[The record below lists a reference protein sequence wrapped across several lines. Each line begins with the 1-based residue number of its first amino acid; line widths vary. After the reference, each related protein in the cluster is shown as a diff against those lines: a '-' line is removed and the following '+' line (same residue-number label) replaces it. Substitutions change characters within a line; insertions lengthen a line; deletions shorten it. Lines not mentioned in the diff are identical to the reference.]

1 MDLPEER
8 SKMQELVKKLRLKRD
23 VNITIPDYSQMS
35 DGRKEDTERVRVES
49 MRDMTEKIVGQTQQ
63 KIKKT
68 QKVKLTSY

>member
-49 MRDMTEKIVGQTQQ
+49 MRDMTEKIVGQIQQ
-63 KIKKT
+63 KIKKH
-68 QKVKLTSY
+68 KK